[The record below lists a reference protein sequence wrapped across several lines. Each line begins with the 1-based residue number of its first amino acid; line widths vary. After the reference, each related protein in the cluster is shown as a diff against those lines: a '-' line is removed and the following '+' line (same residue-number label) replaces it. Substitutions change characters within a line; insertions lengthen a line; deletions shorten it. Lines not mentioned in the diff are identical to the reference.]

1 MAFATKK
8 KLSMCPRCKETY
20 SGFPA
25 LSRLDNK
32 TSICSPCG
40 TDEAMQ
46 DFAGVPLTNF
56 L

>member
-1 MAFATKK
+1 MDNPDELKQ
-8 KLSMCPRCKETY
+8 CPRCYMNYT
-20 SGFPA
+20 GFPA